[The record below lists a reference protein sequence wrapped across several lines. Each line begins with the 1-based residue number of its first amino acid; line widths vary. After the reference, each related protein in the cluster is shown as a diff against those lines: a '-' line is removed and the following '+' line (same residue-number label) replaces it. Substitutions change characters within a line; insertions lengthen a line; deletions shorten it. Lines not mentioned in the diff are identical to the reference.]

1 MTYKVLVDDRK
12 TVVAKMEALTGERR
26 KYTGMPRCA
35 YILRG
40 ITIEKNGDVIA
51 GEDAD
56 LELIGQL
63 IGLGLISPPQDD
75 DGADMQDNL
84 LDEQTSEETEAE
96 DESEAGEEAEAE
108 TDTEADADA
117 EDGTEAE
124 EEAETDA
131 EAEAED
137 EAETDAEAEAETD
150 AEAEA
155 DAEEEADA
163 ETDAEA
169 DAGEE
174 GDPYTQLEEHE
185 IQATKVSVSFPL
197 DKHRIDSICNLVF
210 CIYSKGGLISKA
222 TQGKF
227 KASRDLVDT
236 LQSGNIIK
244 MEDALEAIRNADEG
258 SLQGLTFA
266 DGKVTFDGFPATADA
281 DVRNAWIALAA
292 AINRTAI
299 KQKHI
304 RAKETDETNERFAF
318 RTWLTRLGMNGAD
331 MKSERNILYRHLS
344 GHTAFRTE
352 EDKERWTQRQNEKR
366 EAFRR
371 LKEAALEEAARGANV
386 AEG

>member
-117 EDGTEAE
+117 EDDTEAE
-124 EEAETDA
+124 DVTETDA
-131 EAEAED
+131 EAEEEAGD
-137 EAETDAEAEAETD
+137 EAETDAD
-150 AEAEA
+150 
-155 DAEEEADA
+155 
-163 ETDAEA
+163 A

-185 IQATKVSVSFPL
+185 IQATKVSISFPL

-266 DGKVTFDGFPATADA
+266 DGKVTFDGFPATADE

-292 AINRTAI
+292 AINKTAI

>member
-124 EEAETDA
+124 DVTETDA
-131 EAEAED
+131 EAED
-137 EAETDAEAEAETD
+137 E
-150 AEAEA
+150 
-155 DAEEEADA
+155 A

-266 DGKVTFDGFPATADA
+266 DGKVTFDGFPATADE

-386 AEG
+386 TEG

>member
-84 LDEQTSEETEAE
+84 LDEQTSEETEVE

-137 EAETDAEAEAETD
+137 EAETDA
-150 AEAEA
+150 
-155 DAEEEADA
+155 
-163 ETDAEA
+163 DAEA